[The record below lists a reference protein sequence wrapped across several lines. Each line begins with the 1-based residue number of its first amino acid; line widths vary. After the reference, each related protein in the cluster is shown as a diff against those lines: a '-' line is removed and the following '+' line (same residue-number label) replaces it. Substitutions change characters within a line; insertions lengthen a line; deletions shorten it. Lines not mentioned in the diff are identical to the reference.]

1 MTVAIAIFPPGYSLP
16 RASLSL
22 ICRRVGPCGLPVLTA
37 LFLAFTSPALALS
50 SISIEAATVESG
62 ATQLRNV
69 RAELALTQ
77 PASSQLSLQAE
88 IKQTATAS
96 QATTQTKTDTATEHS
111 WQSASLSCALVMP
124 QGQPQN
130 QSAWQCEQGLLT
142 LPGAKLPFSLSLQ
155 QRKPGYQLALQLR
168 GASFS
173 DAAGSR
179 AAENLH
185 MQASLSLQPMPAP
198 ASKTDQYR
206 ADQARAVQSKLKKPA
221 QNWQWQ
227 AALDWQQGELYWQPW
242 YIASGGHQL
251 QASGQY
257 DGDTL
262 SVTEANLNLAKVGKA
277 KASGAWQDGKLQS
290 LQVDAPELALAPL
303 YTLLLQPLL
312 ADSALNKLE
321 LAGQAGLSL
330 HMEHGEPVSAL
341 LTLKQ
346 VDMEDQQGRF
356 ALYKLNA
363 HIPWAY
369 DAAKQ
374 LQLNYA
380 GGHLLK
386 IPLGETSV
394 LAELNRYSLTTPQLY
409 LPILDGALS
418 LTDVSATQAGG
429 QWHWHLRANLVPISM
444 PALSHALGWPRMEG
458 KVAAAI
464 PMVTYSAGNLSTNG
478 DMLFQ
483 MFNGNILVK
492 GLSMQTPLGSA
503 ARLQANL
510 EMQRLDLGDLT
521 RTFSFG
527 AIEGKLDGSVKQLEL
542 SNWQPVAFDADLH
555 SSPGKYRKKIS
566 QRAVENI
573 SALGGAGAV
582 AAIQRSVLRFF
593 DEFNYADLG
602 WRCQL
607 RNDICTM
614 SGVEYTNQGYVIVK
628 GSGIP
633 AITVMGYNHKVGWSD
648 LLARLKRVTE
658 GNSTPVI
665 K

>member
-1 MTVAIAIFPPGYSLP
+1 MLTLLCHVLCLSFSL
-16 RASLSL
+16 
-22 ICRRVGPCGLPVLTA
+22 
-37 LFLAFTSPALALS
+37 PALALS
-50 SISIEAATVESG
+50 SISIEAATVDVAS
-62 ATQLRNV
+62 TQLRHV
-69 RAELALTQ
+69 RGEIKLLPSADI
-77 PASSQLSLQAE
+77 QLHLQAE
-88 IKQTATAS
+88 IKSAQQNAETLAQPETAS
-96 QATTQTKTDTATEHS
+96 QSSATTSNQALNQVSTQASAKAVPS
-111 WQSASLSCALVMP
+111 WQAASLDCASLTQKTLPVGK
-124 QGQPQN
+124 QE
-130 QSAWQCEQGLLT
+130 WQCEQGLLN
-142 LPGAKLPFSLSLQ
+142 LQGAKIPFSISLQ
-155 QRKPGYQLALQLR
+155 QHNPGYQLALQLR

-173 DAAGSR
+173 DAAGSH

-185 MQASLSLQPMPAP
+185 MQATLSLQPFTATESVSQKTTQHATQH
-198 ASKTDQYR
+198 AS
-206 ADQARAVQSKLKKPA
+206 QSAKSSGKST
-221 QNWQWQ
+221 QGWQWQ
-227 AALDWQQGELYWQPW
+227 AAVDWQQGELYWQPW

-257 DGDTL
+257 AGDTL
-262 SVTEANLNLAKVGKA
+262 SVTQANLSLAKVGKA
-277 KASGAWQDGKLQS
+277 SASGQWQGGKLQT
-290 LQVDAPELALAPL
+290 LQVDAPDLALAPL
-303 YTLLLQPLL
+303 YALLLQPML

-321 LAGQAGLSL
+321 LAGQAGLNL

-341 LTLKQ
+341 LSLKQ

-374 LQLNYA
+374 IQLNYA
-380 GGHLLK
+380 GGHVLK
-386 IPLGETSV
+386 IPLGETSI
-394 LAELNRYSLTTPQLY
+394 LAELNRYALTTPQLY

-464 PMVTYSAGNLSTNG
+464 PMVTYSAGNLTTNG

-527 AIEGKLDGSVKQLEL
+527 AIEGKLDGTVKDLQL
-542 SNWQPVAFDADLH
+542 SNWQPVGFDADLH

-607 RNDICTM
+607 HNDICTM
-614 SGVEYTNQGYVIVK
+614 SGVEYTGQGYVIVK

-658 GNSTPVI
+658 GNSSPVI

>member
-1 MTVAIAIFPPGYSLP
+1 MVIAICPLGCFLP
-16 RASLSL
+16 RASGNPLSQRAGL
-22 ICRRVGPCGLPVLTA
+22 YCLPV
-37 LFLAFTSPALALS
+37 FTLLSRLLCTGVFCLSFAHPALALS
-50 SISIEAATVESG
+50 SISIEAATVET
-62 ATQLRNV
+62 ADTQLRNL
-69 RAELALTQ
+69 RAEVKLPAAEYLQLHLAGEIKS
-77 PASSQLSLQAE
+77 AADSSQAPAPTSAKSE
-88 IKQTATAS
+88 AG
-96 QATTQTKTDTATEHS
+96 HS
-111 WQSASLSCALVMP
+111 WQTASLECSALVQKAMP
-124 QGQPQN
+124 AGQQE
-130 QSAWQCEQGLLT
+130 WQCAQGLVNLQ
-142 LPGAKLPFSLSLQ
+142 GAKLPFSLSLQ
-155 QRKPGYQLALQLR
+155 QQNSGYQLALQLQ

-173 DAAGSR
+173 DAAGSH
-179 AAENLH
+179 AGENLH
-185 MQASLSLQPMPAP
+185 LQATLNLKPDVAAP
-198 ASKTDQYR
+198 AKAVSAKSVQ
-206 ADQARAVQSKLKKPA
+206 AQARPG
-221 QNWQWQ
+221 WQWQ
-227 AALDWQQGELYWQPW
+227 IRLDWQQGELYWQPW
-242 YIASGGHQL
+242 YIASGGHTL
-251 QASGQY
+251 QASGHY
-257 DGDTL
+257 AGDTL
-262 SVTEANLNLAKVGKA
+262 SVTQAALNLDKVGQA
-277 KASGAWQDGKLQS
+277 SASGLWQGGKIQTLH
-290 LQVDAPELALAPL
+290 VDAPDLALAPL
-303 YTLLLQPLL
+303 YSLLLQPML

-330 HMEHGEPVSAL
+330 HIEHGEPVSAL
-341 LTLKQ
+341 LSLKQ

-363 HIPWAY
+363 HIPWEY
-369 DAAKQ
+369 DAARQ
-374 LQLNYA
+374 VQLNYA

-464 PMVTYSAGNLSTNG
+464 PMVTYSAGNLTTNG
-478 DMLFQ
+478 DLLFQ

-492 GLSMQTPLGSA
+492 GLRMQTPLGSA

-527 AIEGKLDGSVKQLEL
+527 AIEGKLDGAVNDLEL
-542 SNWQPVAFDADLH
+542 SNWQPVAFDADFH

-607 RNDICTM
+607 RNDICSM
-614 SGVEYTNQGYVIVK
+614 SGVEYSGPGYVIVK
-628 GSGIP
+628 GSGVP

-648 LLARLKRVTE
+648 LITRLKRVTE
-658 GNSTPVI
+658 GNSSPVI